1 MIRHIVGWNF
11 KENIEDKE
19 AAAKEIKRVAEAMVG
34 KIPGLLELKVIIKP
48 LKTGTV
54 DIILNSLLESEE
66 ALAGYQV
73 HPEHINLGTN
83 YVKPVTC
90 NRACFDFVEN

>member
-34 KIPGLLELKVIIKP
+34 KIPGLSDYKSAENGHCRYYLK
-48 LKTGTV
+48 
-54 DIILNSLLESEE
+54 
-66 ALAGYQV
+66 
-73 HPEHINLGTN
+73 
-83 YVKPVTC
+83 
-90 NRACFDFVEN
+90 

>member
-1 MIRHIVGWNF
+1 MIIN
-11 KENIEDKE
+11 
-19 AAAKEIKRVAEAMVG
+19 
-34 KIPGLLELKVIIKP
+34 P

-83 YVKPVTC
+83 YANHRFLPPIYFLFFIIIILYLNKKYLK
-90 NRACFDFVEN
+90 FFIF

>member
-1 MIRHIVGWNF
+1 MVRHIVGWNF
-11 KENIEDKE
+11 KENIEDKQT
-19 AAAKEIKRVAEAMVG
+19 AAREIKQAAEAMVG
-34 KIPGLLELKVIIKP
+34 KIPGLIKLEVITDP

-90 NRACFDFVEN
+90 NRACFDFIEG